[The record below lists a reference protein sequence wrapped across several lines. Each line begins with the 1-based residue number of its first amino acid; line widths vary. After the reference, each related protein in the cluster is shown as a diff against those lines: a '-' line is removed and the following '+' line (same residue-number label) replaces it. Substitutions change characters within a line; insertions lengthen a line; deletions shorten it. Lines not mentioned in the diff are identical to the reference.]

1 MTNFSAGEIL
11 AEITRSGFVESVH
24 SGHLVILNSDGSVHL
39 SKGDPTQ
46 LTYPRS
52 TIKSIQTSAMIRNGL
67 KLEPRLLALVSASHS
82 GAAMHQD
89 GALEILASAGL
100 AEKDLQNAK
109 DKPLGEIER
118 RAWGTQEPT
127 RLAMNCSGKHAGM
140 LATCVAAGWSTQN
153 YLDPEHPLQI
163 AIKKELENLAG
174 EDVSLTSADGCGA
187 PLFLISLMGLAR
199 AMRAITIS
207 TDPIH
212 QSVVQAC
219 RDFPEMVAGE
229 KRLTTRLMREVP
241 GLFMKEGAEGV
252 EVATLADGRTIVF
265 KVSDGSIRPFET
277 LMVAAL
283 AEFGINV
290 TDTTERVYGGSE
302 AIGAIRACITRG

>member
-11 AEITRSGFVESVH
+11 AEITRSGVVESVH

-39 SKGDPTQ
+39 TKGDPTQ

-52 TIKSIQTSAMIRNGL
+52 TIKAIQTSAMIRSGL

-82 GAAMHQD
+82 GAAMHQE
-89 GALEILASAGL
+89 GALEILASVGMG
-100 AEKDLQNAK
+100 EKDLQNAK
-109 DKPLGEIER
+109 DKPLGESER
-118 RAWGTQEPT
+118 RAWGNQEPT

-140 LATCVAAGWSTQN
+140 LATCVAAGWPTAN
-153 YLDPEHPLQI
+153 YLDPAHPLQV

-174 EDVSLTSADGCGA
+174 EEVSLTSADGCGA
-187 PLFLISLMGLAR
+187 PLFLISLHGLAR
-199 AMRAITIS
+199 AIRAITIS
-207 TDPIH
+207 TESIH

-229 KRLTTRLMREVP
+229 NRLTTRLMREVP

-290 TDTTERVYGGSE
+290 EDKTERVYGGSE
-302 AIGAIRACITRG
+302 AIGSIRACITRG

>member
-1 MTNFSAGEIL
+1 MTNFSAGQTL
-11 AEITRSGFVESVH
+11 AEITRSGVVESVH
-24 SGHLVILNSDGSVHL
+24 TGHLVILNSDGSAHL
-39 SKGDPTQ
+39 TKGDPTQ

-52 TIKSIQTSAMIRNGL
+52 TIKSIQTSAMIRSGL

-82 GAAMHQD
+82 GAEMHQK
-89 GALEILASAGL
+89 GALEILATVGL
-100 AEKDLQNAK
+100 GEKDLQNAK
-109 DKPLGEIER
+109 DKPLGETER
-118 RAWGTQEPT
+118 RAWGNQEPT

-140 LATCVAAGWSTQN
+140 LATCVAAGWPTAT
-153 YLDPEHPLQI
+153 YLDPAHPLQV

-174 EDVSLTSADGCGA
+174 EDVALTSADGCGA
-187 PLFLISLMGLAR
+187 PLFLISLFGLAR
-199 AMRAITIS
+199 TMRAITIS

-229 KRLTTRLMREVP
+229 NRLTTRLMREVP

-265 KVSDGSIRPFET
+265 KISDGSIRPFET

-290 TDTTERVYGGSE
+290 EDKTERIYGGSE
-302 AIGAIRACITRG
+302 AIGSMRACITRG

>member
-1 MTNFSAGEIL
+1 MTNFSAGETL
-11 AEITRSGFVESVH
+11 AEITRSGVVESVH
-24 SGHLVILNSDGSVHL
+24 TGHLVILNSDGSVHL
-39 SKGDPTQ
+39 TKGDPTQ

-52 TIKSIQTSAMIRNGL
+52 TIKSIQTSAMIRSGL

-82 GAAMHQD
+82 GAEMHQK
-89 GALEILASAGL
+89 GALEILATVGL
-100 AEKDLQNAK
+100 GEKDLQNAK
-109 DKPLGEIER
+109 DKPLGETER
-118 RAWGTQEPT
+118 RAWGSQEPT

-140 LATCVAAGWSTQN
+140 LATCVAAGWPTAN
-153 YLDPEHPLQI
+153 YLDPAHPLQV
-163 AIKKELENLAG
+163 AIKNELENLAG
-174 EDVSLTSADGCGA
+174 EEVSLTSADGCGA
-187 PLFLISLMGLAR
+187 PLFLISLNSLAR

-229 KRLTTRLMREVP
+229 KRLTTRLMREVS

-265 KVSDGSIRPFET
+265 KISDGSIRPFET

-302 AIGAIRACITRG
+302 AIGSIRACITRG

>member
-1 MTNFSAGEIL
+1 MTNFSAGQTL
-11 AEITRSGFVESVH
+11 AEITRSGVVESVH
-24 SGHLVILNSDGSVHL
+24 TGHLVILNSDGSVHL

-52 TIKSIQTSAMIRNGL
+52 TIKSIQTSAMIRSGL

-82 GAAMHQD
+82 GAEMHQK
-89 GALEILASAGL
+89 GALEILASVGL
-100 AEKDLQNAK
+100 GEKDLQNAK
-109 DKPLGEIER
+109 DKPLGESER
-118 RAWGTQEPT
+118 RAWGSQEPT

-140 LATCVAAGWSTQN
+140 LATCVAAGWPTAN
-153 YLDPEHPLQI
+153 YLDPVHPLQV

-174 EDVSLTSADGCGA
+174 EEVALTSADGCGA
-187 PLFLISLMGLAR
+187 PLFLISLHGLAR

-207 TDPIH
+207 ADPIH

-229 KRLTTRLMREVP
+229 NRLTTRLMREVP

-265 KVSDGSIRPFET
+265 KISDGSIRPFET

-283 AEFGINV
+283 AEFGINIE
-290 TDTTERVYGGSE
+290 DKTERIYGGSE
-302 AIGAIRACITRG
+302 AIGSMRACITRG

>member
-1 MTNFSAGEIL
+1 MV
-11 AEITRSGFVESVH
+11 RS
-24 SGHLVILNSDGSVHL
+24 
-39 SKGDPTQ
+39 
-46 LTYPRS
+46 
-52 TIKSIQTSAMIRNGL
+52 GL
-67 KLEPRLLALVSASHS
+67 KLEPRLLALVSSSHS
-82 GAAMHQD
+82 GASIHQD
-89 GALEILASAGL
+89 GALEILATVGL
-100 AEKDLQNAK
+100 SEKDLQNAK

-118 RAWGTQEPT
+118 RTWANNQPT

-140 LATCVAAGWSTQN
+140 PATCVTAGWPTAN

-163 AIKKELENLAG
+163 AIKKELEALAG
-174 EDVSLTSADGCGA
+174 EEVSLTSADGCGA
-187 PLFLISLMGLAR
+187 PLFLFSLHGLAR

-265 KVSDGSIRPFET
+265 KISDGSIRPFET

-290 TDTTERVYGGSE
+290 EDTSERVYGGSE
-302 AIGAIRACITRG
+302 VIGSIRACLTRG

>member
-1 MTNFSAGEIL
+1 MTNFSAGETL
-11 AEITRSGFVESVH
+11 AEITRSGVVESVH
-24 SGHLVILNSDGSVHL
+24 TGHLVILNSDGTVHL

-52 TIKSIQTSAMIRNGL
+52 TIKSIQTSAMIRSGL
-67 KLEPRLLALVSASHS
+67 QLEPRLLALVSASHS
-82 GAAMHQD
+82 GAAIHQE
-89 GALEILASAGL
+89 GAVEILASAGL
-100 AEKDLQNAK
+100 NEKNLQNAK
-109 DKPLGEIER
+109 DKPLGETER
-118 RAWGTQEPT
+118 RAWGSQEPT

-140 LATCVAAGWSTQN
+140 LATCVAAGWSTAD
-153 YLDPEHPLQI
+153 YLNPAHPLQV

-174 EDVSLTSADGCGA
+174 EEVSLTSADGCGA

-219 RDFPEMVAGE
+219 REFPEMVAGE

-283 AEFGINV
+283 AEFDINV

-302 AIGAIRACITRG
+302 AIGAIRACITRR

>member
-1 MTNFSAGEIL
+1 MSNFSQGEIL
-11 AEITRSGFVESVH
+11 AEITRSGVVESVH

-39 SKGDPTQ
+39 TKGDPTQ

-52 TIKSIQTSAMIRNGL
+52 TIKAIQTSAMIRSGL
-67 KLEPRLLALVSASHS
+67 QLEPRLLALVSASHS
-82 GAAMHQD
+82 GAAMHQE
-89 GALEILASAGL
+89 GALEILATAGL
-100 AEKDLQNAK
+100 TEKDLQNAK

-118 RAWGTQEPT
+118 RAWGNQEPT

-140 LATCVAAGWSTQN
+140 LATCITAGWPTAN
-153 YLDPEHPLQI
+153 YLDPAHPLQV

-174 EDVSLTSADGCGA
+174 EEVALTSADGCGA

-199 AMRAITIS
+199 AMREITIS

-212 QSVVQAC
+212 QRVVQAC

-229 KRLTTRLMREVP
+229 KRLTTRLMLEVP

-265 KVSDGSIRPFET
+265 KVSDGSIRPCET
-277 LMVAAL
+277 LMVAVL

-290 TDTTERVYGGSE
+290 ADTSERVYGGSE

>member
-1 MTNFSAGEIL
+1 MTNFSAGQTL
-11 AEITRSGFVESVH
+11 AEITRSGVVESVH
-24 SGHLVILNSDGSVHL
+24 TGHLVILNSDGSVHL
-39 SKGDPTQ
+39 TKGDPTQ

-52 TIKSIQTSAMIRNGL
+52 TIKSIQTSAMIRSGL

-82 GAAMHQD
+82 GAEMHQK
-89 GALEILASAGL
+89 GALEILASVGL
-100 AEKDLQNAK
+100 GETDLQNAK
-109 DKPLGEIER
+109 DKPLGETER
-118 RAWGTQEPT
+118 RAWGSQEPT

-140 LATCVAAGWSTQN
+140 LATCVAAGWPTAN
-153 YLDPEHPLQI
+153 YLDPAHPLQV

-174 EDVSLTSADGCGA
+174 EEVALTSADGCGA
-187 PLFLISLMGLAR
+187 PLFLISLHGLAR

-229 KRLTTRLMREVP
+229 NRLTTRLMREIP

-265 KVSDGSIRPFET
+265 KISDGSIRPFET

-290 TDTTERVYGGSE
+290 EDKTERIYGGSE
-302 AIGAIRACITRG
+302 AIGSMRACITRG

>member
-1 MTNFSAGEIL
+1 MTNFSAGQTL
-11 AEITRSGFVESVH
+11 AEITRSGVVESVH
-24 SGHLVILNSDGSVHL
+24 TGHLVILNSDGSVHL

-52 TIKSIQTSAMIRNGL
+52 TIKAIQTSAMIRSGL

-82 GAAMHQD
+82 GADIHQK
-89 GALEILASAGL
+89 GALEILASVGL
-100 AEKDLQNAK
+100 GEKDLQNAK
-109 DKPLGEIER
+109 DKPLGELER
-118 RAWGTQEPT
+118 RAWGNQEPT

-140 LATCVAAGWSTQN
+140 LATCVAAGWPTAT
-153 YLDPEHPLQI
+153 YLDPAHPLQV

-174 EDVSLTSADGCGA
+174 EDVALTSADGCGA
-187 PLFLISLMGLAR
+187 PLFLISLHGLAR

-229 KRLTTRLMREVP
+229 NRLTTRLMREIP

-265 KVSDGSIRPFET
+265 KISDGSIRPFET

-290 TDTTERVYGGSE
+290 EDKTERIYGGSE
-302 AIGAIRACITRG
+302 AIGSMRACITRG

>member
-1 MTNFSAGEIL
+1 MLSAD
-11 AEITRSGFVESVH
+11 TSVA
-24 SGHLVILNSDGSVHL
+24 LDRLCL
-39 SKGDPTQ
+39 S
-46 LTYPRS
+46 
-52 TIKSIQTSAMIRNGL
+52 
-67 KLEPRLLALVSASHS
+67 
-82 GAAMHQD
+82 
-89 GALEILASAGL
+89 
-100 AEKDLQNAK
+100 EKDLQNAK
-109 DKPLGEIER
+109 DKPLGETER
-118 RAWGTQEPT
+118 RAWGNQEPT

-140 LATCVAAGWSTQN
+140 LATCVAAGWPTAN
-153 YLDPEHPLQI
+153 YLDPAHPLQV

-174 EDVSLTSADGCGA
+174 EEVALTSADGCGA
-187 PLFLISLMGLAR
+187 PLFLISLHGLAR

-229 KRLTTRLMREVP
+229 NRLTTRLMREVP

-265 KVSDGSIRPFET
+265 KISDGSIRPFET

-290 TDTTERVYGGSE
+290 EDKTERIYGGSE
-302 AIGAIRACITRG
+302 AIGSIRACITRG

>member
-1 MTNFSAGEIL
+1 MTNFSMGETL
-11 AEITRSGFVESVH
+11 AEITRSGVVESAH
-24 SGHLVILNSDGSVHL
+24 FGHLVILNSDGSVHL
-39 SKGDPTQ
+39 TKGEPTQ

-52 TIKSIQTSAMIRNGL
+52 TIKSIQTSAMIRSGL
-67 KLEPRLLALVSASHS
+67 KLEPRLLALVSSSHS

-89 GALEILASAGL
+89 GALEILATVGL
-100 AEKDLQNAK
+100 SEKDLQNAK
-109 DKPLGEIER
+109 DKPLGETER
-118 RAWGTQEPT
+118 REWGNQEPT

-140 LATCVAAGWSTQN
+140 LATCVAAGWPTDT
-153 YLDPEHPLQI
+153 YLNPAHPLQL
-163 AIKKELENLAG
+163 AIKEELEQLAN
-174 EDVSLTSADGCGA
+174 EEVALTSADGCGA
-187 PLFLISLMGLAR
+187 PLFLLSLMGLAR

-207 TDPIH
+207 TDVIH

-219 RDFPEMVAGE
+219 RNYPELVAGE

-265 KVSDGSIRPFET
+265 KISDGSLRPFET

-283 AEFGINV
+283 AEFGISV
-290 TDTTERVYGGSE
+290 TDTSERIYGGSE
-302 AIGAIRACITRG
+302 PIGSIRACITRG

>member
-1 MTNFSAGEIL
+1 MTNFSAGETL
-11 AEITRSGFVESVH
+11 AEITRSGVVESVH
-24 SGHLVILNSDGSVHL
+24 TGHLVILNSDGSVHL

-52 TIKSIQTSAMIRNGL
+52 TIKSIQTSAMIRSGL

-82 GAAMHQD
+82 GAEMHQK
-89 GALEILASAGL
+89 GALEILATVGL
-100 AEKDLQNAK
+100 GEKDLQNAK
-109 DKPLGEIER
+109 DKPLGESER
-118 RAWGTQEPT
+118 RAWGNQEPT
-127 RLAMNCSGKHAGM
+127 CLAMNCSGKHAGM
-140 LATCVAAGWSTQN
+140 LATCVAAGWPTAN
-153 YLDPEHPLQI
+153 YLDPAHPLQI

-174 EDVSLTSADGCGA
+174 EEVALTSADGCGA
-187 PLFLISLMGLAR
+187 PLFLISLHGLAR

-229 KRLTTRLMREVP
+229 NRLTTRLMREVT

-265 KVSDGSIRPFET
+265 KISDGSIRPFET

-283 AEFGINV
+283 AEFGINIE
-290 TDTTERVYGGSE
+290 DKTERIYGGSE
-302 AIGAIRACITRG
+302 AIGSIRACITRG

>member
-1 MTNFSAGEIL
+1 MTKFSIGEVL
-11 AEITRSGFVESVH
+11 AELTRSGVVESVH
-24 SGHLVILNSDGSVHL
+24 AGHFVMLNSDGSVHL

-52 TIKSIQTSAMIRNGL
+52 TIKSIQTSAMVRSGL
-67 KLEPRLLALVSASHS
+67 KLEPRLLALVSSSHS

-89 GALEILASAGL
+89 GALEILAKVGL
-100 AEKDLQNAK
+100 TEKDLQNAK

-118 RAWGTQEPT
+118 RTWANNEPT

-140 LATCVAAGWSTQN
+140 LATCVAAGWPTAN

-174 EDVSLTSADGCGA
+174 EEVSLTSADGCGA
-187 PLFLISLMGLAR
+187 PLFLFSLHGLAR

-252 EVATLADGRTIVF
+252 EVATLADGRAIVF
-265 KVSDGSIRPFET
+265 KISDGSIRPFET

-290 TDTTERVYGGSE
+290 EDTSERVYGGSE
-302 AIGAIRACITRG
+302 VIGSIRACLTRG

>member
-1 MTNFSAGEIL
+1 MTKFSIGEVL
-11 AEITRSGFVESVH
+11 AELTRSSVVESVH
-24 SGHLVILNSDGSVHL
+24 AGHFVMLNSDGSVHL

-52 TIKSIQTSAMIRNGL
+52 TIKSIQTSAMIRSGL
-67 KLEPRLLALVSASHS
+67 KLEPRLLALVSSSHS

-89 GALEILASAGL
+89 GALEILAKVGL
-100 AEKDLQNAK
+100 TEKDLQNAK

-118 RAWGTQEPT
+118 RTWANNEPT

-140 LATCVAAGWSTQN
+140 LATCVAAGWPTAN

-174 EDVSLTSADGCGA
+174 EEVSLTSADGCGA
-187 PLFLISLMGLAR
+187 PLFLFSLHGLAR

-252 EVATLADGRTIVF
+252 EVATLADGRAIVF
-265 KVSDGSIRPFET
+265 KISDGSIRPFET

-290 TDTTERVYGGSE
+290 EDTSERVYGGSE
-302 AIGAIRACITRG
+302 VIGSIRACLTRG

>member
-1 MTNFSAGEIL
+1 MIKFSSGEIL
-11 AEITRSGFVESVH
+11 AEITRSGVVESVH
-24 SGHLVILNSDGSVHL
+24 TGHLVMLNSDGSVHL
-39 SKGDPTQ
+39 TKGDPTQ

-52 TIKSIQTSAMIRNGL
+52 TIKSIQTSAMIRSGL

-82 GAAMHQD
+82 GAAMHQE
-89 GALEILASAGL
+89 GALEILATVGL
-100 AEKDLQNAK
+100 GEKDLQNAK
-109 DKPLGEIER
+109 DKPLGQDER
-118 RAWGTQEPT
+118 RAWGNQEPT
-127 RLAMNCSGKHAGM
+127 RLAMNCSGKHSGM
-140 LATCVAAGWSTQN
+140 LATCVAAGWPTAN
-153 YLDPEHPLQI
+153 YLDPAHPLQV

-174 EDVSLTSADGCGA
+174 EEVSLTSADGCGA
-187 PLFLISLMGLAR
+187 PLFLFSLHALAR

-229 KRLTTRLMREVP
+229 KRLTTRLMREIP

-252 EVATLADGRTIVF
+252 EVATLADGRSIVF
-265 KVSDGSIRPFET
+265 KVSDGSERPFET

-283 AEFGINV
+283 AEFGISV
-290 TDTTERVYGGSE
+290 KDTTEPVYGGSE
-302 AIGAIRACITRG
+302 VIGSIRACITRG

>member
-1 MTNFSAGEIL
+1 MTKFSIGEVL
-11 AEITRSGFVESVH
+11 AELTRSGVVESVH
-24 SGHLVILNSDGSVHL
+24 AGHFVMLNSDGSVHF

-52 TIKSIQTSAMIRNGL
+52 TIKSIQTSAMIRSGL
-67 KLEPRLLALVSASHS
+67 KLEPRLLALVSSSHS

-89 GALEILASAGL
+89 GALEILAKVGL
-100 AEKDLQNAK
+100 TEKDLQNAK

-118 RAWGTQEPT
+118 RTWANNEPT

-140 LATCVAAGWSTQN
+140 LATCVAAGWPTAN

-163 AIKKELENLAG
+163 AIKKELEVLAG
-174 EDVSLTSADGCGA
+174 EEVSLTSADGCGA
-187 PLFLISLMGLAR
+187 PLFLFSLHGLAR

-252 EVATLADGRTIVF
+252 EVATLADGRAIVF
-265 KVSDGSIRPFET
+265 KISDGSIRPFET

-290 TDTTERVYGGSE
+290 EDTSERVYGGSE
-302 AIGAIRACITRG
+302 VIGSIRACLTRG

>member
-1 MTNFSAGEIL
+1 MTNFSAGETL
-11 AEITRSGFVESVH
+11 AEITRSGVVESVH
-24 SGHLVILNSDGSVHL
+24 TGHLVILNSDGSVHL
-39 SKGDPTQ
+39 TKGDPTQ

-52 TIKSIQTSAMIRNGL
+52 TIKSIQTSAMIRSGL

-82 GAAMHQD
+82 GAAMHQKS
-89 GALEILASAGL
+89 ALEILATVGL
-100 AEKDLQNAK
+100 GEKDLQNAK

-118 RAWGTQEPT
+118 RAWGNQEPT

-140 LATCVAAGWSTQN
+140 LATCVAAGWPTAN
-153 YLDPEHPLQI
+153 YLDPAHPLQV
-163 AIKKELENLAG
+163 AIKNELENLAG
-174 EDVSLTSADGCGA
+174 EEVSLTSADGCGA
-187 PLFLISLMGLAR
+187 PLFLISLNSLAR

-229 KRLTTRLMREVP
+229 NRLTTRLMREVS

-265 KVSDGSIRPFET
+265 KISDGSIRPFET

>member
-1 MTNFSAGEIL
+1 MTSFSTGEIL
-11 AEITRSGFVESVH
+11 AEITRSGVVESAH
-24 SGHLVILNSDGSVHL
+24 SGHMVLLNSDGSVHL
-39 SKGDPTQ
+39 SKGDPSQ

-52 TIKSIQTSAMIRNGL
+52 SIKSIQTSAMLRAGL

-89 GALEILASAGL
+89 CALEILATVGL
-100 AEKDLQNAK
+100 TENDLQNAK

-118 RAWGTQEPT
+118 RAWADKEPT

-140 LATCVAAGWSTQN
+140 LATCVAAGWPTAN
-153 YLDPEHPLQI
+153 YLDPAHPLQV
-163 AIKKELENLAG
+163 AIKKELENLAN
-174 EDVSLTSADGCGA
+174 EEVALTSADGCGA
-187 PLFLISLMGLAR
+187 PLFLFSLHGLAR

-212 QSVVQAC
+212 QSVVQSC

-265 KVSDGSIRPFET
+265 KISDGSLRPFET

-283 AEFGINV
+283 AQFGVNV
-290 TDTTERVYGGSE
+290 TDTTERIYGGSE
-302 AIGAIRACITRG
+302 AIGSIRACITRE

>member
-1 MTNFSAGEIL
+1 MTKFSAGEIL
-11 AEITRSGFVESVH
+11 AEITRSGVVESVH
-24 SGHLVILNSDGSVHL
+24 TGHLVMLNSDGSVHL
-39 SKGDPTQ
+39 TKGDPTQ

-52 TIKSIQTSAMIRNGL
+52 TIKSIQTSAMIRSGL

-82 GAAMHQD
+82 GAAMHQE
-89 GALEILASAGL
+89 GALEILATVGL
-100 AEKDLQNAK
+100 GEKDLQNAK
-109 DKPLGEIER
+109 DKPLGQEER
-118 RAWGTQEPT
+118 RAWANQEPT
-127 RLAMNCSGKHAGM
+127 RLAMNCSGKHSGM
-140 LATCVAAGWSTQN
+140 LATCVAAGWPTAN
-153 YLDPEHPLQI
+153 YLDPAHPLQV

-174 EDVSLTSADGCGA
+174 EEVSLTSADGCGA
-187 PLFLISLMGLAR
+187 PLFLFSLHGLAR

-252 EVATLADGRTIVF
+252 EVATLADGRSIVF
-265 KVSDGSIRPFET
+265 KVSDGSERPFET

-283 AEFGINV
+283 AEFGISIK
-290 TDTTERVYGGSE
+290 DTTEPVYGGSE
-302 AIGAIRACITRG
+302 VLGSIRACITRG

>member
-1 MTNFSAGEIL
+1 MTNFSAGQTL
-11 AEITRSGFVESVH
+11 AEITRSGVVESVH
-24 SGHLVILNSDGSVHL
+24 TGHLVILNSDGSVHL
-39 SKGDPTQ
+39 TKGDPTQ

-52 TIKSIQTSAMIRNGL
+52 TIKSIQTSAMIRSGL

-118 RAWGTQEPT
+118 RAWGNQEPT

-140 LATCVAAGWSTQN
+140 LATCVAAGWPTQN
-153 YLDPEHPLQI
+153 YLDPAHPLQV
-163 AIKKELENLAG
+163 AIKKELEILAG

-229 KRLTTRLMREVP
+229 NRLTTRLMREVS

-302 AIGAIRACITRG
+302 AIGAIRACIARG

>member
-1 MTNFSAGEIL
+1 MTNFSAGQTL
-11 AEITRSGFVESVH
+11 AEITRSGVVESVH
-24 SGHLVILNSDGSVHL
+24 TGHLVILNSDGSVHL

-52 TIKSIQTSAMIRNGL
+52 TIKSIQTSAMIRSGL

-82 GAAMHQD
+82 GASMHQD
-89 GALEILASAGL
+89 GALEILASVGL
-100 AEKDLQNAK
+100 DEKELQNAK
-109 DKPLGEIER
+109 DKPLGETER
-118 RAWGTQEPT
+118 RAWGNQEPT

-140 LATCVAAGWSTQN
+140 LATCVAAGWPTAN
-153 YLDPEHPLQI
+153 YLDPAHPLQV

-174 EDVSLTSADGCGA
+174 EEVALTSADGCGA
-187 PLFLISLMGLAR
+187 PLFLISLHGLAR

-229 KRLTTRLMREVP
+229 NRLTTRLMREVP

-283 AEFGINV
+283 AEFGINIE
-290 TDTTERVYGGSE
+290 DKTERIYGGSE
-302 AIGAIRACITRG
+302 AIGSIRACITRG

>member
-1 MTNFSAGEIL
+1 MTNFSHAEVL
-11 AEITRSGFVESVH
+11 AEVTRSGVVESVH
-24 SGHLVILNSDGSVHL
+24 AGHLVILNSDGSVRL
-39 SKGDPTQ
+39 TKGDPTQ
-46 LTYPRS
+46 LTFPRS
-52 TIKSIQTSAMIRNGL
+52 TIKAIQTSAMVRSGL

-89 GALEILASAGL
+89 GALEILAGAGL
-100 AEKDLQNAK
+100 SEKDLQNAK
-109 DKPLGEIER
+109 DKPLGEYER
-118 RAWGTQEPT
+118 RAWGNQEPT

-140 LATCVAAGWSTQN
+140 LATCIAAGWPTSN
-153 YLDPEHPLQI
+153 YLNPEHPLQI
-163 AIKKELENLAG
+163 AIKKELEALSG

-187 PLFLISLMGLAR
+187 PLFLISLYGLAR
-199 AMRAITIS
+199 AMRSLTIS
-207 TDPIH
+207 TDAIH

-265 KVSDGSIRPFET
+265 KISDGSIRPFET

-283 AEFGINV
+283 AEFGV
-290 TDTTERVYGGSE
+290 KVVDTSERVYGGDE
-302 AIGAIRACITRG
+302 VIGSIRACITRG

>member
-11 AEITRSGFVESVH
+11 AEITRSGVVESVH

-67 KLEPRLLALVSASHS
+67 NLEPRLLALVSASHS

-118 RAWGTQEPT
+118 RAWGNQEPT

-153 YLDPEHPLQI
+153 YLDLEHPLQI

-277 LMVAAL
+277 LIVAAL

>member
-1 MTNFSAGEIL
+1 MTNFSAGETL
-11 AEITRSGFVESVH
+11 AEITRSGVVESVH
-24 SGHLVILNSDGSVHL
+24 SGHLVILNSDGTVHL

-46 LTYPRS
+46 LMYPRS
-52 TIKSIQTSAMIRNGL
+52 TIKSIQTSAMIRSGL

-118 RAWGTQEPT
+118 RAWGNQEPT

-140 LATCVAAGWSTQN
+140 LATCVAAGWPTQN
-153 YLDPEHPLQI
+153 YLDPAHPLQV

-229 KRLTTRLMREVP
+229 KRLTTRLMREVS

-302 AIGAIRACITRG
+302 AIGAIRACIARG

>member
-11 AEITRSGFVESVH
+11 AEITRSGVVESVH

-163 AIKKELENLAG
+163 AIKEELENLAG

>member
-11 AEITRSGFVESVH
+11 AEITRSGVVESAH

-52 TIKSIQTSAMIRNGL
+52 TIKSIQTSAMMRNGL
-67 KLEPRLLALVSASHS
+67 NLEPRLLALVSASHS

-118 RAWGTQEPT
+118 RAWGNQEPT

-163 AIKKELENLAG
+163 AIKTELENLAG

>member
-11 AEITRSGFVESVH
+11 AEITRSGVVESVH
-24 SGHLVILNSDGSVHL
+24 TGHLVILNSDGSVHL
-39 SKGDPTQ
+39 TKGDPTQ

-52 TIKSIQTSAMIRNGL
+52 TIKSIQTSAMIRSGL

-82 GAAMHQD
+82 GAAMHQK
-89 GALEILASAGL
+89 GALEILATVGL
-100 AEKDLQNAK
+100 GEKDLQNAK
-109 DKPLGEIER
+109 DKPLGQEER
-118 RAWGTQEPT
+118 RAWGSQEPT

-140 LATCVAAGWSTQN
+140 LATCVAAGWPTAN
-153 YLDPEHPLQI
+153 YLDPAHPLQV
-163 AIKKELENLAG
+163 AIKKELENLSG
-174 EDVSLTSADGCGA
+174 EEVSLTSADGCGA
-187 PLFLISLMGLAR
+187 PLFLISLHGLAR

-252 EVATLADGRTIVF
+252 EVATLADGRSIVF
-265 KVSDGSIRPFET
+265 KVSDGSERPFET

-283 AEFGINV
+283 AEFGINIE
-290 TDTTERVYGGSE
+290 DKTERIYGGSE

>member
-1 MTNFSAGEIL
+1 MTNFSAGETL
-11 AEITRSGFVESVH
+11 AEITRSGVVESVH
-24 SGHLVILNSDGSVHL
+24 TGHLVILNSDGSVHL

-52 TIKSIQTSAMIRNGL
+52 TIKSIQTSAMIRSGL

-82 GAAMHQD
+82 GVEMHQK
-89 GALEILASAGL
+89 GALEILATVGL
-100 AEKDLQNAK
+100 SEKDLQNAK
-109 DKPLGEIER
+109 DKPLGENER
-118 RAWGTQEPT
+118 RAWGNQEPS

-140 LATCVAAGWSTQN
+140 LATCVAAGWPTAN
-153 YLDPEHPLQI
+153 YLDPAHPLQV

-174 EDVSLTSADGCGA
+174 EDVALTSADGCGA
-187 PLFLISLMGLAR
+187 PLFLISLHGLAR
-199 AMRAITIS
+199 AIRAITIS

-229 KRLTTRLMREVP
+229 NRLTTRLMREVP

-290 TDTTERVYGGSE
+290 EDKTERIYGGSE
-302 AIGAIRACITRG
+302 AIGSIRACITRG

>member
-1 MTNFSAGEIL
+1 MIKFSSGEIL
-11 AEITRSGFVESVH
+11 AEITRSGVVESVH
-24 SGHLVILNSDGSVHL
+24 TGHLVMLNSDGSVHL
-39 SKGDPTQ
+39 TKGDPTQ

-52 TIKSIQTSAMIRNGL
+52 TIKSIQTSAMIRSGL

-82 GAAMHQD
+82 GAAMHQE
-89 GALEILASAGL
+89 GALEILATVGL
-100 AEKDLQNAK
+100 GEKDLQNAK
-109 DKPLGEIER
+109 DKPLGQEER
-118 RAWGTQEPT
+118 RAWGNQEPT
-127 RLAMNCSGKHAGM
+127 RLAMNCSGKHSGM
-140 LATCVAAGWSTQN
+140 LATCVAAGWPTAN
-153 YLDPEHPLQI
+153 YLDPAHPLQV

-174 EDVSLTSADGCGA
+174 EEVSLTSADGCGA
-187 PLFLISLMGLAR
+187 PLFLFSLHALAR

-229 KRLTTRLMREVP
+229 KRLTTRLMREIP

-252 EVATLADGRTIVF
+252 EVATLADGRSIVF
-265 KVSDGSIRPFET
+265 KVSDGSERPFET

-283 AEFGINV
+283 AEFGISV
-290 TDTTERVYGGSE
+290 KDTTEPVYGGSE
-302 AIGAIRACITRG
+302 VIGSIRACITRG

>member
-1 MTNFSAGEIL
+1 MIKFSSGEIL
-11 AEITRSGFVESVH
+11 AEITRSGVVESVH
-24 SGHLVILNSDGSVHL
+24 TGHLVMLNSDGSVHL
-39 SKGDPTQ
+39 TKGDPTQ

-52 TIKSIQTSAMIRNGL
+52 TIKSIQTSAMIRSGL
-67 KLEPRLLALVSASHS
+67 KLEPRLLALASASHS

-89 GALEILASAGL
+89 GALEILATVGL
-100 AEKDLQNAK
+100 GEKDLQNAK
-109 DKPLGEIER
+109 DKPLGQEER
-118 RAWGTQEPT
+118 RAWGNQEPT
-127 RLAMNCSGKHAGM
+127 RLAMNCSGKHSGM
-140 LATCVAAGWSTQN
+140 LATCVAAGWPTAN
-153 YLDPEHPLQI
+153 YLDPAHPLQV
-163 AIKKELENLAG
+163 AIKKELENLSG
-174 EDVSLTSADGCGA
+174 EEVSLTSADGCGA
-187 PLFLISLMGLAR
+187 PLFLFSLHGLAR

-252 EVATLADGRTIVF
+252 EVATLADGRSIVF
-265 KVSDGSIRPFET
+265 KVSDGSERPFET

-283 AEFGINV
+283 AEFGITV
-290 TDTTERVYGGSE
+290 KDTTEPVYGGSE
-302 AIGAIRACITRG
+302 VIGSIRACITRG